1 MTVILGKVEK
11 GNKGVILGCDS
22 QATHGNI
29 IEKCK
34 KIIKSEEFVII
45 GTGYLQFIDNVKFRI
60 NFPSESDIEQYDI
73 KIDKKFMTIELLPA
87 LRSIEDTLDI
97 KHGNNILVIA
107 YKNKLF
113 KISTGGDVIE
123 YSSDS
128 FCYSGCGE
136 DFAGIHAETLAKY
149 TDMSNK
155 DIIFNSIKN
164 AIEKDAFCGFPIL
177 IANTDTMELVEYD
190 ETGTGVT
197 IEWEEK

>member
-1 MTVILGKVEK
+1 MTVILGRIEK

-22 QATHGNI
+22 QATNNNRI
-29 IEKCK
+29 NKCK
-34 KIIKSEEFVII
+34 KIFKSEEFIII
-45 GTGYLQFIDNVKFRI
+45 GTGYLQFLDNVKFRI
-60 NFPSESDIEQYDI
+60 NFPSENDIEQYDL
-73 KIDKKFMTIELLPA
+73 KIDKKFMTIEVLPA
-87 LRSIEDTLDI
+87 LRSIEDTLGI

-113 KISTGGDVIE
+113 KIATGGDVYE
-123 YSSDS
+123 YSYNN
-128 FCYSGCGE
+128 FCYTGCGE

-149 TDMSNK
+149 TDMTTK
-155 DIIFNSIKN
+155 DIIFDSLKN
-164 AIEKDAFCGFPIL
+164 AIERDAFCGFPIL